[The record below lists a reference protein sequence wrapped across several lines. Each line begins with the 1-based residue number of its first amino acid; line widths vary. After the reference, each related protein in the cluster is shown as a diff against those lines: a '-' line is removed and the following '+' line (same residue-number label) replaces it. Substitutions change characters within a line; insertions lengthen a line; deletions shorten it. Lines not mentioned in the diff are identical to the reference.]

1 MKKFSILF
9 LLLTTLSI
17 QAQEVIEKE
26 IKSSIETVSVFIEGA
41 QINRNASTEISSGIS
56 ILKFTSLSPFIDA
69 KSIQIKTNGDLYVLS
84 VNFQKNYL
92 TKEEKS
98 IELSKLESQLEKL
111 GSTIQLEKTHL
122 SILSEELAFLQE
134 NRDIGGKNQEV
145 TVSNLKEA
153 AIFYAKKLTEIKL
166 KEIERNEKLKKLN
179 KETSKLLK
187 QISTFRSKKE
197 YPSGEVW
204 VKIESKNVQKAD
216 FELNYLVENAGWFPS
231 YDIRAKSITEPIELV
246 YKANVHQDTKED
258 WKNVKISFSSGNPG
272 TSGTAPELKPYF
284 LNYNSLPPS
293 YTKIFSAVSGRVVDE
308 DNQGLPG
315 AMIVIQG
322 TTIGTTSD
330 MDGNYSLSVPAS
342 GGQLV
347 CSFIGFE
354 DQEKFINQPYI
365 NFQMNPSVLMLEEV
379 VVTAMGISRESKA
392 LGYASKIKNRG
403 TSSRNNKKFDAA
415 PPITMQVQNQT
426 SFAFELE
433 KPYSLKSDNK
443 TQTVAM
449 SIMEIDAHYQYFAI
463 PKLEKDAFLKAYII
477 DWEKYN
483 LMEGE
488 ANLFFEDTYV
498 GKSVLDIRY
507 AGDTLAIS
515 LGRDKNVQIKR
526 EMQKD
531 YTDKQFIGNK
541 KELTK
546 SWTITIK
553 NNKQQAI
560 DLILLDQVPVPT
572 LDEIEFKMLN
582 SSGAIMNLES
592 GELKWKLK
600 LQSMKTKL
608 LDIKYSLKF
617 PKGRRLILD

>member
-342 GGQLV
+342 GGRLV

>member
-9 LLLTTLSI
+9 LLLSSLFI
-17 QAQEVIEKE
+17 QAQEVTEKE
-26 IKSSIETVSVFIEGA
+26 IKSTIEDVTVFIDGA
-41 QINRNASTEISSGIS
+41 QINRTGS
-56 ILKFTSLSPFIDA
+56 IEVPAGVSFLKFTKLSPFIDA
-69 KSIQIKTNGDLYVLS
+69 KSIQIKTKSDLYVLS

-92 TKEEKS
+92 TEEVKS
-98 IELSKLESQLEKL
+98 VEISKLEVQLEKL
-111 GSTIQLEKTHL
+111 ASNIQLEKTYL
-122 SILSEELAFLQE
+122 SILNEELAFLQE

-153 AIFYAKKLTEIKL
+153 AIFYANKLTEIKL
-166 KEIERNEKLKKLN
+166 KEIDHNEKLEKLN
-179 KETSKLLK
+179 EEKAKLQK
-187 QISTFRSKKE
+187 QINTFRSEKE

-204 VKIESKNVQKAD
+204 VKIETNKSQKAD

-231 YDIRAKSITEPIELV
+231 YDIRAKSISEPIELV

-284 LNYNSLPPS
+284 LNYNSIPPI
-293 YTKIFSAVSGRVVDE
+293 YNTKLSLVSGRVVDE
-308 DNQGLPG
+308 DNQALPG

-330 MDGNYSLSVPAS
+330 LDGNYSLSVPS
-342 GGQLV
+342 GGGQLV

-354 DQEKFINQPYI
+354 DQQKFINQPYI
-365 NFQMNPSVLMLEEV
+365 NFQMKSSILMLEEV
-379 VVTAMGISRESKA
+379 VVSGYSAESAMQGKAAGIV
-392 LGYASKIKNRG
+392 IRG
-403 TSSRNNKKFDAA
+403 ASSRNNKKFETA
-415 PPITMQVQNQT
+415 PPLTVQVQNQT

-449 SIMEIDAHYQYFAI
+449 SILEIDAHYQYFAI
-463 PKLEKDAFLKAYII
+463 PKLEKDAFLKAYIT
-477 DWEKYN
+477 DWEKFN

-515 LGRDKNVQIKR
+515 LGRDKNIQIKR

-541 KELTK
+541 KEVSK
-546 SWTITIK
+546 SWTISIK
-553 NNKQQAI
+553 NNKQEAI

-572 LDEIEFKMLN
+572 LDEIEFKMIN
-582 SSGAIMNLES
+582 NSGAIMNTES
-592 GELKWKLK
+592 GELKWKLN
-600 LQSMKTKL
+600 LQSLETKV
-608 LDIKYSLKF
+608 LDIKYILKF
-617 PKGRRLILD
+617 PKERRLILD

>member
-582 SSGAIMNLES
+582 SSGAMMNLES